1 MSGANT
7 VQFKPNICIMNQKSK
22 DKTQGFV
29 FPICSR
35 CKQFKIVFLMWLTT
49 INLICSLMFDIWI
62 IAVVFL

>member
-1 MSGANT
+1 MGKFMSGANT

-35 CKQFKIVFLMWLTT
+35 CKQFKIVFLM
-49 INLICSLMFDIWI
+49 
-62 IAVVFL
+62 